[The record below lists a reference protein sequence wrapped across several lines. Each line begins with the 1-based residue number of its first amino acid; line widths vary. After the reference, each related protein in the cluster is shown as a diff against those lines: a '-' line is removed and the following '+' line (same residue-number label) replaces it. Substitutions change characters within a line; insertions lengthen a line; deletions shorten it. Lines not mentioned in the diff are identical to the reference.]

1 MYCANNFAEF
11 DDNCREQYEA
21 LRNLKRAAADKLP
34 VEKKLQLKPQQII
47 KFNELSLGDKIGGG
61 GFGDVHV
68 GIWNGNQ
75 VAIKK
80 LRVQRVSQ
88 TKKKQFEDEVFSFS
102 KLDHPYIV
110 KFYGACVETPN
121 LAIVMEFFP
130 DGSLYDNLHIEEI
143 QFEDSQKYQFIRD
156 AFSALAYLHSKNM
169 VHRDIKNRN
178 IMLCDNKTHCKLID
192 FGLAL
197 KDETAANSTATEHGF
212 AGTEKYCANEV
223 LEGQKL
229 TVAKLKIADVYSLA
243 LTSVELLTEK
253 EPFDGLNIHQIRKAK
268 SNGEIPSLA
277 GFDIP
282 ASMQDLIKKA
292 LSKNVEIRPTA
303 QVFLD
308 DFNKA
313 IDESKY
319 YSCS

>member
-1 MYCANNFAEF
+1 M
-11 DDNCREQYEA
+11 
-21 LRNLKRAAADKLP
+21 
-34 VEKKLQLKPQQII
+34 QLKPQQII
-47 KFNELSLGDKIGGG
+47 NFSDLSLGDKIGTG

-68 GIWNGNQ
+68 GIWKGNQ

-88 TKKKQFEDEVFSFS
+88 AKKKQFEDEVFSFS

-121 LAIVMEFFP
+121 LAIIMEFLP

-143 QFEDSQKYQFIRD
+143 QFEDSQKHQFICD
-156 AFSALAYLHSKNM
+156 AFSALAYLHSKSM
-169 VHRDIKNRN
+169 VHRDIKSKN
-178 IMLCDNKTHCKLID
+178 IMLCDNKTHCKLVD
-192 FGLAL
+192 FGLVL
-197 KDETAANSTATEHGF
+197 KDETAANSTTTVHGF

-229 TVAKLKIADVYSLA
+229 SVTQLKIADVYSLA

-268 SNGEIPSLA
+268 SNGDMPSLA
-277 GFDIP
+277 GFSIP
-282 ASMQDLIKKA
+282 ASMQDLLKIS
-292 LSKNVEIRPTA
+292 LSKSVEIRPTA
-303 QVFLD
+303 QKFLD

-313 IDESKY
+313 MTDASKY
-319 YSCS
+319 YSCSSA